1 MCKVYNEVGCITT
14 INSHLIRNNINDL
27 KSLKEII
34 DFKNSYADVRK
45 EIISHHTLLIE
56 QEKKILE
63 EEISHLKDS
72 IIAKENEVREQLL
85 QEIEKLKYRL
95 TNLIFKN
102 VTVFRVL
109 TRFCKKIILKLK
121 IWTNKL
127 LFSFRIKKSIQH
139 LIHFLTKKTERYE
152 YIVSFFN
159 DAVEESS
166 LSQTKHL
173 DKKKAVIDEI
183 NNSIYGALGEQMVVK
198 ELKTLA
204 DDYILINDF
213 NCTFDPP
220 LYNSR
225 ERNYIRSIQVDHILI
240 SPFGVFIIETKNW
253 SKESQNNLSLRSP
266 VEQIKRT
273 NLALYKMLVSEES
286 YSDLMLSR
294 HHWGERKVPLKNII
308 VLINQKPIEEFKY
321 VKVLTLNQLL
331 GYIKYFEPTFST
343 RETQKIADYLLARNF
358 RAIVD

>member
-1 MCKVYNEVGCITT
+1 MCKVYNEVGCLTT

-34 DFKNSYADVRK
+34 DFKNNYATVRK

-56 QEKKILE
+56 QEKNTLE
-63 EEISHLKDS
+63 EEISQLNDS
-72 IIAKENEVREQLL
+72 IITKENEIKEQLL
-85 QEIEKLKYRL
+85 QEIEKLKHRL
-95 TNLIFKN
+95 TNLTLKN
-102 VTVFRVL
+102 VTPLRAF
-109 TRFCKKIILKLK
+109 TNFCKKIILKLK
-121 IWTNKL
+121 IWTSKL
-127 LFSFRIKKSIQH
+127 LFNSRINKSIQH
-139 LIHFLTKKTERYE
+139 LTHFLTKKTKRYQ

-159 DAVEESS
+159 GAVEERG
-166 LSQTKHL
+166 LSQTQYI
-173 DKKKAVIDEI
+173 DKKKTVIDEI

-198 ELKTLA
+198 ELEMLS
-204 DDYILINDF
+204 DEYILINDF

-225 ERNYIRSIQVDHILI
+225 EKSHIRSIQVDHILI
-240 SPFGVFIIETKNW
+240 SPSGIFIIETKNW

-273 NLALYKMLVSEES
+273 NFALYKILASEES
-286 YSDLMLSR
+286 YSDLMLNQ

-308 VLINQKPIEEFKY
+308 VVINQKPIEEFKY

-331 GYIKYFEPTFST
+331 GYVKYFEPSFST
-343 RETQKIADYLLARNF
+343 RETKMIADYLLARNF
-358 RAIVD
+358 RAS